1 MPHDR
6 DAASIQDIMIACRKI
21 GEFIQGMDYNTF
33 SGDERTQSAVILQI
47 LIIGEATK
55 RLSEDFQKRGSDIPW
70 AKIARTRDIL
80 IHHYEGI
87 DVEEIW
93 RIARFDIPNL
103 LSSIKSIT
111 NIP

>member
-1 MPHDR
+1 MPLDR
-6 DAASIQDIMIACRKI
+6 DAASIQDITISCRKI
-21 GEFIQGMDYNTF
+21 GEFIQGMDYKVF
-33 SGDERTQSAVILQI
+33 SEDERTQSAVILQI

-55 RLSEDFQKRGSDIPW
+55 RLSADFLKKHPDIPW
-70 AKIARTRDIL
+70 DKIARTRDIL

-103 LSSIKSIT
+103 LSSIKSIE